1 MGLRSLLSNYT
12 SDGFTVLAFPSNQ
25 FGGQAPCS
33 SSCERAYAYHKVGAQ
48 SNFPVFDKVEV
59 NGPTALETY
68 TVLKHGSGLIEDGPP
83 RELGWN
89 YEKFLVA
96 SNGTV
101 IQRYGSATSPLAAE
115 GDIRLLLGLD

>member
-1 MGLRSLLSNYT
+1 MAEFEWCGE
-12 SDGFTVLAFPSNQ
+12 
-25 FGGQAPCS
+25 
-33 SSCERAYAYHKVGAQ
+33 CEIA
-48 SNFPVFDKVEV
+48 
-59 NGPTALETY
+59 
-68 TVLKHGSGLIEDGPP
+68 
-83 RELGWN
+83 WN

>member
-1 MGLRSLLSNYT
+1 M
-12 SDGFTVLAFPSNQ
+12 AFPSDQ

-68 TVLKHGSGLIEDGPP
+68 TVLKHGSGLIEGGPP
-83 RELGWN
+83 REPRS
-89 YEKFLVA
+89 A
-96 SNGTV
+96 SPEPDAV
-101 IQRYGSATSPLAAE
+101 ISVSGANAPSW
-115 GDIRLLLGLD
+115 GV